1 MASLTIILKGD
12 SLKDG
17 SSHRL
22 HVELVNIGRYVAG
35 LARFRQEYLHP
46 KGVILP
52 VEIGGQPGR
61 RSLEPKMRIPPT
73 QLDKPEV
80 LIVDSK
86 RLRQAGIT
94 RLLEMWAD
102 VMGLTLRGAVPDA
115 PLNTNCVPANCK
127 MVIISLGSASIED
140 PEYQTLI
147 KSVRRLMP
155 QAPLVILSDR
165 EQPQEICAAFRQ
177 GAVGYMSTGLEPAVA
192 FQALSFIKSGGSF
205 FPPSVL
211 SSYFPQET
219 ESSAHEGDLTARQ
232 EGVFGL
238 LRQGYSNKVIARQL
252 GMSESTVKVHARKIM
267 RKYGV
272 VNRTQLA
279 VAALH
284 QTSLRLVKT

>member
-1 MASLTIILKGD
+1 M
-12 SLKDG
+12 
-17 SSHRL
+17 R
-22 HVELVNIGRYVAG
+22 VP
-35 LARFRQEYLHP
+35 LAP
-46 KGVILP
+46 I
-52 VEIGGQPGR
+52 
-61 RSLEPKMRIPPT
+61 
-73 QLDKPEV
+73 DKPEV

-102 VMGLTLRGAVPDA
+102 VMGLTLKGAVPDA
-115 PLNTNCVPANCK
+115 PLDTSCVPANCK
-127 MVIISLGSASIED
+127 MIIISLGSASIED
-140 PEYQTLI
+140 AEYQALI
-147 KSVRRLMP
+147 KNVRRLMP

-177 GAVGYMSTGLEPAVA
+177 GAVGYMSTSIEPAVA
-192 FQALSFIKSGGSF
+192 FQALSFIRSGGSF

-211 SSYFPQET
+211 FNYIPQET
-219 ESSAHEGDLTARQ
+219 ETAVQETDLTARQ

-272 VNRTQLA
+272 ANRTQLA
-279 VAALH
+279 IAAMG
-284 QTSLRLVKT
+284 QSSLRLIKSEASGQETNDRTVKTVPVHVPRPRP

>member
-1 MASLTIILKGD
+1 
-12 SLKDG
+12 
-17 SSHRL
+17 
-22 HVELVNIGRYVAG
+22 
-35 LARFRQEYLHP
+35 
-46 KGVILP
+46 
-52 VEIGGQPGR
+52 
-61 RSLEPKMRIPPT
+61 MRIPHT

-140 PEYQTLI
+140 AEYQTLI

-177 GAVGYMSTGLEPAVA
+177 GAVGYMSTSLEPAVA

-211 SSYFPQET
+211 SSYFPQEN
-219 ESSAHEGDLTARQ
+219 ESSAHEDLTARQ

-267 RKYGV
+267 RKFGV
-272 VNRTQLA
+272 ANRTQLA
-279 VAALH
+279 VAAMN
-284 QTSLRLVKT
+284 QGSLRLVKSEESGQETDDRTPKTAQVNVQRPRV

>member
-1 MASLTIILKGD
+1 
-12 SLKDG
+12 
-17 SSHRL
+17 
-22 HVELVNIGRYVAG
+22 
-35 LARFRQEYLHP
+35 
-46 KGVILP
+46 
-52 VEIGGQPGR
+52 
-61 RSLEPKMRIPPT
+61 MRISPT

-115 PLNTNCVPANCK
+115 ALNTNCVPANCK
-127 MVIISLGSASIED
+127 MVIISLGSASID
-140 PEYQTLI
+140 DVEYQTLI

-177 GAVGYMSTGLEPAVA
+177 GAVGYMSTSLEPAVA

-211 SSYFPQET
+211 SSYFPQEN

-238 LRQGYSNKVIARQL
+238 LRQGCSNKVIAREL

-267 RKYGV
+267 RKFGV
-272 VNRTQLA
+272 ANRTQLA
-279 VAALH
+279 VAAMS
-284 QTSLRLVKT
+284 QGSLRLVKSEESGQETDDRTLKTAQVHVQRPRV